1 MNRTNLEHSR
11 NWKRSGLS
19 FTCSRECIQPRAY
32 LPTAAVSDLH
42 SFTCTWLYLC
52 PVLKTCPLSQ
62 CLPTIWKGGWAVNA
76 KHLVPPM
83 ASFSVGIHLKRKMLT
98 LSSWLREPMGEWVM
112 IFYIKQW
119 WSTILLCCHLEYLAQ
134 GQWNKERLKEQW
146 TGNDAHITLHALVHE
161 NSTYEEATPTLR

>member
-1 MNRTNLEHSR
+1 MHPAQGLPPNSCCVRPSQFHLHMAVPVPSFKNLS
-11 NWKRSGLS
+11 S
-19 FTCSRECIQPRAY
+19 FTVPAH
-32 LPTAAVSDLH
+32 DLKR
-42 SFTCTWLYLC
+42 WLSSKC
-52 PVLKTCPLSQ
+52 KTE
-62 CLPTIWKGGWAVNA
+62 
-76 KHLVPPM
+76 HLVPPM